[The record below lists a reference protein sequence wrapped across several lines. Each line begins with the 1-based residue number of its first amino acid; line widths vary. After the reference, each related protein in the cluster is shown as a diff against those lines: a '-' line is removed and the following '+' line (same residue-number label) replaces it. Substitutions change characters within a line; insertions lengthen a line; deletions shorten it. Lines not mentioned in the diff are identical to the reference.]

1 MKRAKITHR
10 AMSISPIAKHQA
22 AQQAPVTR
30 VEPPKLFAGV
40 VPDGVT
46 PAIAQDSAYS
56 VYDYASGGLFVG
68 DFTPFPGYPYL
79 SQLSTRAEFRQVV
92 STMAGEMTREWIKI
106 VSKSDSEM
114 QGDKIAAIE
123 ERLIELKARDVIHAA
138 LMNDG
143 YFGRGQIFV
152 DIDGQDLKDPLVLH
166 SKTIPMGSLKRL
178 SSIEPIW
185 TTPSTYNS
193 LYPESPDFYR
203 PHEWFML
210 GRPVHASRLLTLTTR
225 PLPDMLKPAYNF
237 SGMSLSQMTD
247 GYIQMWLRCRQ
258 SVSDLVSNFSTMI
271 LKTDMSQV
279 LSGGSASNV
288 FDRADLFTMTRSNK
302 GIMVLDKEMEE
313 MEQINTPLSG
323 LDALQ
328 AQALEHIC
336 TVTRIPAVVL
346 TGVSP
351 SGLNASSEGEIR
363 VFYDWVNSEQERHLR
378 QIIETIIKLVQF
390 DIFGECDDDITFIFN
405 PLWIM
410 NGRELS
416 EIRTANANADQ
427 IYLMNG
433 VLDPQEVRERLARD
447 EQSLYQGLDITKE
460 IERPDEMTNEFDN
473 ENPEANPTE

>member
-1 MKRAKITHR
+1 
-10 AMSISPIAKHQA
+10 MSISPIAKHQA